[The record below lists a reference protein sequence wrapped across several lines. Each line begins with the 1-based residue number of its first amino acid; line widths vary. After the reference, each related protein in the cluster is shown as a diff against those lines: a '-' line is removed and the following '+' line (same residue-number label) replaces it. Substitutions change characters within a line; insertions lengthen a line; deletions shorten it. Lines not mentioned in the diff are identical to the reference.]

1 MFEILLHQDF
11 LSRASKTLRRYR
23 PLRQQLVTV
32 LNRLEQG
39 PGSAHSAMK
48 GSAVLGSRG
57 IFRRMRVAGHR
68 MIYWIDEREK
78 VIVPVFLSDRPRN
91 EATYRDWMWHAS
103 EIMSDYERRPRELFE
118 EWQGT
123 L

>member
-11 LSRASKTLRRYR
+11 LSRARKTLRRYR
-23 PLRQQLVTV
+23 PMKQQLVIV
-32 LNRLEQG
+32 FGRLER
-39 PGSAHSAMK
+39 GSGSTHSPMK
-48 GSAVLGSRG
+48 GSAALGARG
-57 IFRRMRVAGHR
+57 IYRRMRVGGHR

-78 VIVPVFLSDRPRN
+78 IIVPVFLSDRPRN

-103 EIMSDYERRPRELFE
+103 EIMLDYEKQPGEMFEL
-118 EWQGT
+118 WQGE